1 MMIWAG
7 WARVSELCCSRQVFT
22 SDFMVSTIC
31 NSNLYLLMLLS
42 PELIEPGLQ
51 VKADNYFFEKQ
62 TPLFQ
67 NYTTSMLYALN
78 DRCISVS

>member
-1 MMIWAG
+1 
-7 WARVSELCCSRQVFT
+7 
-22 SDFMVSTIC
+22 
-31 NSNLYLLMLLS
+31 MLLS

-67 NYTTSMLYALN
+67 NYNTSMLYALN